1 MSQNRETIRQW
12 GKQLDAGMLDA
23 GMVDAGMGDAG
34 QPDEPLLEVASRLR
48 RLAAKTT
55 TPRPPAKLK
64 AELRQQLLDSYQP
77 GWTARLWRG
86 ASSAVAFVALIVVVA
101 AAWWI
106 ITNNTQPIPGG
117 QAVSE
122 PPVVESPAAEVSPNA
137 PSHRLGARFGEAI
150 ELLGYDLADDT
161 LLPGEEIMLTLYWQT
176 LAQPQVDTSLF
187 VHLYDEEGVL
197 VAQFDGKPPDGT
209 RPTSTW
215 QAGETISPQ
224 VALPLPADNLAPGNY
239 QLAIG
244 LYLPESGERLVV
256 TQPEGQSTELTLG
269 SIFVEPLEILQP
281 DGSDHVKVIAVTPE
295 SGLVLSGTAP
305 ITFEITVNYELT
317 AMSEAVIQAAVV
329 QQRADG
335 GGRGVANTQTMVQ
348 QGSGEVVLTA
358 VLYPQRELN
367 GAADLG
373 LLVQMHHPE
382 HSAAVASEMPD
393 DYYWRYE
400 P

>member
-12 GKQLDAGMLDA
+12 GEKLDEGRR
-23 GMVDAGMGDAG
+23 
-34 QPDEPLLEVASRLR
+34 DEPLLEVADRLQ
-48 RLAAKTT
+48 RLGARAT
-55 TPRPPAKLK
+55 TPRPPVELK
-64 AELRQQLLDSYQP
+64 EQLRQQLLASYQVH
-77 GWTARLWRG
+77 WTTRLWRG
-86 ASSAVAFVALIVVVA
+86 ASSAVAIAALVLVVV

-106 ITNNTQPIPGG
+106 ITNNTQSVPGG

-122 PPVVESPAAEVSPNA
+122 PPILESPAAEVSPNA

-150 ELLGYDLADDT
+150 ELVGYDLADDT

-176 LAQPQVDTSLF
+176 LAQPQVDATLF
-187 VHLYDEEGVL
+187 VHLYDEEGGL
-197 VAQFDGKPPDGT
+197 VAQVDGRPPDET

-224 VALPLPADNLAPGNY
+224 VSLPLPADDLAPGYY

-244 LYLPESGERLVV
+244 LYLPGSGERLVV

-281 DGSDHVKVIAVTPE
+281 DGLDHVKVIAVTPE
-295 SGLVLSGTAP
+295 SGQVLSGTAP

-367 GAADLG
+367 GAADLS
-373 LLVQMHHPE
+373 LLVQMHHAE

-393 DYYWRYE
+393 EYHWRYE